1 MDQLTPQPARRAA
14 NLNTFV
20 ISFEQL
26 EEVISLIAR
35 IHSFDFDSYTRA
47 SLKRRVSRVMQLYNL
62 SFFDLKT
69 ALINHAGFFDEF
81 LNEVTVNV
89 TEMFRDPHFFEV
101 LRRKTL
107 PYLSS
112 FQRIKIWNAGCSS
125 GEELYSF
132 GIMLKEEG
140 LYNRSFLYGTDI
152 NSRMIERAREG
163 IYELRK
169 MKQYSE
175 NYQAA
180 GAPASLSDYYT
191 ARYDAV
197 VMHRELQER
206 TLFSVHN
213 LVSDGVFNEFQL
225 ISCRNVL
232 IYFNVELQQRVIRL
246 FYESLCPFGFLCLG
260 SKETLKHAGLASRF
274 KVIDASENIYQKIA

>member
-1 MDQLTPQPARRAA
+1 
-14 NLNTFV
+14 
-20 ISFEQL
+20 
-26 EEVISLIAR
+26 
-35 IHSFDFDSYTRA
+35 
-47 SLKRRVSRVMQLYNL
+47 
-62 SFFDLKT
+62 
-69 ALINHAGFFDEF
+69 
-81 LNEVTVNV
+81 
-89 TEMFRDPHFFEV
+89 MFRDPHFFEV
-101 LRRKTL
+101 LRRKAL

-132 GIMLKEEG
+132 GIMLKEES

-152 NSRMIERAREG
+152 NSKMIEKARKG

-180 GAPASLSDYYT
+180 GSPASLSDYYT
-191 ARYDAV
+191 AKYDAAA
-197 VMHRELQER
+197 MHRELRER

-232 IYFNVELQQRVIRL
+232 IYFNTELQKRVIRL
-246 FYESLCPFGFLCLG
+246 FYESLCPLGFLCIG
-260 SKETLKHAGLASRF
+260 SKETLKYDELASRF
-274 KVIDASENIYQKIA
+274 RVIDASENIYQKIA